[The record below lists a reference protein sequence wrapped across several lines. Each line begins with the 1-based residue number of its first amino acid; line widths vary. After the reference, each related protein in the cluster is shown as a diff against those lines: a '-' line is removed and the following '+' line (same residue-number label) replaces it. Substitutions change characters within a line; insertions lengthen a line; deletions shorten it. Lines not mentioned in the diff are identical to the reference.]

1 MNGHP
6 LSRGIFYPKG
16 SRAPGFVIGH
26 QCVSVLETFPLWET
40 FRSVPLFRTDAHPHV
55 PVRHRTDGRVQ
66 VRAQRGSVR
75 LAATSAAGRWSCPCA
90 RRRRCSGTSSRSAR
104 ELVPCRAAASLK
116 RSPRVARA
124 RLVRGRA
131 DRRLADGRRVQAG
144 RGRAAR
150 GAALGGGA
158 KVFAMAAA
166 AEEAAEEAGRC
177 LAFLADRGEAAVEL
191 AESRDRGGGRATRG
205 QCVSES
211 RLQRTRA

>member
-1 MNGHP
+1 MHH
-6 LSRGIFYPKG
+6 LS
-16 SRAPGFVIGH
+16 S
-26 QCVSVLETFPLWET
+26 T
-40 FRSVPLFRTDAHPHV
+40 LFRTDAHPHV
-55 PVRHRTDGRVQ
+55 PVRQRRATDGRVQ

-191 AESRDRGGGRATRG
+191 AESRDCGGGRATRG
-205 QCVSES
+205 QCVSER
-211 RLQRTRA
+211 RLQRTRARLEPMPWSIRQYLSCVPC

>member
-1 MNGHP
+1 MSLDDVALHASCPCNTNCVHHLSSRRKRPRNRNLRGRMSVEWTSSEPRNFLSKGKQSPRFCYRPPVCVGFGNFSP
-6 LSRGIFYPKG
+6 LGDFSFG
-16 SRAPGFVIGH
+16 
-26 QCVSVLETFPLWET
+26 
-40 FRSVPLFRTDAHPHV
+40 PLFRTDAHPHV

-131 DRRLADGRRVQAG
+131 DRRLADERRVQAG
-144 RGRAAR
+144 
-150 GAALGGGA
+150 
-158 KVFAMAAA
+158 
-166 AEEAAEEAGRC
+166 
-177 LAFLADRGEAAVEL
+177 
-191 AESRDRGGGRATRG
+191 
-205 QCVSES
+205 
-211 RLQRTRA
+211 